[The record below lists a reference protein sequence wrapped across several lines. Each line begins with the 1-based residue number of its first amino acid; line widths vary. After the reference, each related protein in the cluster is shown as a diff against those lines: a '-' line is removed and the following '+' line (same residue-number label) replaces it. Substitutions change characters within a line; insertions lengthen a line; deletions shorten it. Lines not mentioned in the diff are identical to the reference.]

1 MRMSEV
7 AERAGVPI
15 GSLYQFFPDKGA
27 IVRTLAE
34 RYNALGRACIEEG
47 LADVADLDGLRDA
60 FGRLIDIYYAL
71 FLAEP
76 VMRDIWSGTQ
86 ADKALRDIDL
96 DDSRQTGA
104 MLAAVLE
111 RLSPD
116 ADRAAIATRA
126 FLIMNL
132 GEATMRLAISV
143 ERKEGDALVAAFK
156 QMALRE
162 LSAPAECSEV
172 YSAGDGFFRNSAG
185 EIVPQLDLGALSLH
199 DHALLDDRQRVVPGP
214 VDDEAG
220 RERRQHEGEDHRHPG
235 EDHRLC
241 RIGRRRVHAHL
252 QEHRDAHDQ
261 RPHADHQHIAARRTA
276 AGRTG

>member
-1 MRMSEV
+1 MDSTPASASSAQPRRSAATAKLPTQQRSRERVERMLAAASALIAETGSDAMRMSEV

-27 IVRTLAE
+27 IIRTLAD
-34 RYNALGRACIEEG
+34 RYNALGRACIEEE
-47 LADVADLDGLRDA
+47 LSDVRDLDGLSRA
-60 FGRLIDIYYAL
+60 FGRLVDTYYGL

-96 DDSRQTGA
+96 DDSRQTGR

-111 RLSPD
+111 RLRPG
-116 ADRAAIATRA
+116 ADRSAIAAKA

-143 ERKEGDALVAAFK
+143 ERNEGDALVAAFK

-162 LSAPAECSEV
+162 FSA
-172 YSAGDGFFRNSAG
+172 
-185 EIVPQLDLGALSLH
+185 
-199 DHALLDDRQRVVPGP
+199 
-214 VDDEAG
+214 VD
-220 RERRQHEGEDHRHPG
+220 
-235 EDHRLC
+235 
-241 RIGRRRVHAHL
+241 
-252 QEHRDAHDQ
+252 
-261 RPHADHQHIAARRTA
+261 
-276 AGRTG
+276 